1 MKKIITCI
9 TMLSMLLA
17 SVPASALEAAAA
29 PAVMTAAAEQEKA
42 PAELV
47 GRWYHQTGDKK
58 NGYVMVETDG
68 TYSYFDYAQNT
79 AYGGTVKTEYDTHPD
94 GSRTVL
100 YSFYDNSGKFLF
112 GCVKSAAKTD
122 TITLGQDGAEKLVR
136 DTKNYETASVKDIT
150 GRFIYQTLQSGDTY
164 KQTGYVMVNE
174 DGTYSYDDST
184 TNMVTGGTVKIEYEV
199 YPDGSTNAWYCFL
212 DNDGKNRF
220 SCAAS
225 ENGNEFTIGNGGMAK
240 LVKDTK
246 NYETASIKDI
256 TGRFTYQTLQ
266 SGDTYKQTGYVIVN
280 EDGTFSYNDDT
291 ANKVTGGTVKIGY
304 EVYPNGS
311 TNAWYAFI
319 DGDGKDLF
327 SCLETN
333 DSNVFMI
340 GNGGMAKLVRD
351 TKNYETASIRDIAG
365 RLDYQKLSE
374 TTGQFETVSTVT
386 VSENGTY
393 TLKDAAGKTAEGT
406 VTLSYNVNPDGSTV
420 AWFSFLD
427 KSGTAWF
434 GCYDPKDSDVLT
446 NGGSQERMIRADI
459 TGDLTGDGAV
469 SIDDAQLALKAY
481 TEKLS
486 GKPHGLTAAQ
496 YKAADVNHD
505 GDLSVEDVQYILIY
519 YTERSVAG
527 KNITWDDLLK
537 K

>member
-100 YSFYDNSGKFLF
+100 YSFYDNSGKYLF
-112 GCVKSAAKTD
+112 GCVKPAAKTD

-136 DTKNYETASVKDIT
+136 DTRNYETASVKDIT

-225 ENGNEFTIGNGGMAK
+225 ENGNEF
-240 LVKDTK
+240 
-246 NYETASIKDI
+246 S
-256 TGRFTYQTLQ
+256 
-266 SGDTYKQTGYVIVN
+266 
-280 EDGTFSYNDDT
+280 
-291 ANKVTGGTVKIGY
+291 
-304 EVYPNGS
+304 
-311 TNAWYAFI
+311 
-319 DGDGKDLF
+319 
-327 SCLETN
+327 
-333 DSNVFMI
+333 I

-393 TLKDAAGKTAEGT
+393 TLKDAAGKTEEGT
-406 VTLSYNVNPDGSTV
+406 VTLSYNVQPDGSTE
-420 AWFSFLD
+420 AWFSFAD
-427 KSGTAWF
+427 KSGKAWF

-459 TGDLTGDGAV
+459 SGDISGDGAV
-469 SIDDAQLALKAY
+469 SIEDAQLALKAY

-496 YKAADVNHD
+496 FKAADVNHD
-505 GDLSVEDVQYILIY
+505 GDLTVEDAQYILIY
-519 YTERSVAG
+519 YTEKSVAG
-527 KNITWDDLLK
+527 KNTTWDDLLK